1 MRSPT
6 PSDRSFSS
14 ASGCARPPANE
25 NEIDVLKP
33 LASTIPTRSVAVTIR
48 LYESGP
54 AVKLGT
60 SHLISIQA
68 GLTDPR
74 IVDGIEQRS
83 LLYGLLSWA
92 KDSVRWEA
100 APAAQFD
107 KGVVTRPA

>member
-1 MRSPT
+1 MK
-6 PSDRSFSS
+6 
-14 ASGCARPPANE
+14 GN
-25 NEIDVLKP
+25 L
-33 LASTIPTRSVAVTIR
+33 
-48 LYESGP
+48 
-54 AVKLGT
+54 AVKADVPPI
-60 SHLISIQA
+60 HEPAQPV
-68 GLTDPR
+68 TDPR